1 MELFVFPLNVRF
13 EVAVQSVSVS
23 AMHTFS
29 ASVAFIAE
37 VTSKTVIIGYL
48 A

>member
-23 AMHTFS
+23 AVNSFS
-29 ASVAFIAE
+29 PSVAFVTE
-37 VTSKTVIIGYL
+37 VASEAVIIGYL